1 MISRARHFLSLPAP
15 EKRAYLLTAWWLIV
29 VRAMLKLMDFEQITT
44 FVSRRRVQK
53 REIPA
58 VSLPRLSAIIQ
69 NAGTRLPSTC
79 LSRSLAGAVVL
90 ARFGY
95 RSAIKIGVSTGQD
108 FHAHAWL
115 ESDGAPITEPDVPAS
130 RWKPLTRLTIGS

>member
-15 EKRAYLLTAWWLIV
+15 DKRAYLLTTWWLIV
-29 VRAMLKLMDFEQITT
+29 VRAMFTLMDFEQITT
-44 FVSRRRVQK
+44 FVSGRRVQK
-53 REIPA
+53 RKTPTL
-58 VSLPRLSAIIQ
+58 SLARLSEIIQ

-79 LSRSLAGAVVL
+79 LSRSLAGALVL

-95 RSAIKIGVSTGQD
+95 RSAIQIGVSTEQD

-115 ESDGAPITEPDVPAS
+115 ESDGAPITEPDIPAS
-130 RWKPLTRLTIGS
+130 RWKPLTRLTIDS

>member
-1 MISRARHFLSLPAP
+1 VISRARHFLSLPAP
-15 EKRAYLLTAWWLIV
+15 DKRAYLLLTWWLIV
-29 VRAMLKLMDFEQITT
+29 IRAMFKLMDFQQITT

-53 REIPA
+53 RKTPTL
-58 VSLPRLSAIIQ
+58 SLARLSQIIQ

-79 LSRSLAGAVVL
+79 LSRSLAGALVL

-95 RSAIKIGVSTGQD
+95 RSAVQIGVSTDQD

-115 ESDGAPITEPDVPAS
+115 ESDGASITEPDVPPS
-130 RWKPLTRLTIGS
+130 RWKPLTRLTINS